1 MIIKKNT
8 HHAVI
13 TNYFFAEGKE
23 RNHYNTGTNIFYED
37 DALYSYGRHYEL
49 AVRCQNAYIL
59 NKDYYSGGTS
69 GHQNSTS
76 WKASQHQKETGAGKL
91 HHCCM
96 SLKLLGDILHS
107 LKWVASTYGRWL
119 LANSKRRIT
128 SISLKTSCRI
138 NIPLHG
144 NIPVGICNLWSL
156 RLIGHRGLISYAASL
171 RAIVTV
177 AQSSKHIGLKTNR
190 YSMQEV
196 V

>member
-1 MIIKKNT
+1 M
-8 HHAVI
+8 
-13 TNYFFAEGKE
+13 
-23 RNHYNTGTNIFYED
+23 D
-37 DALYSYGRHYEL
+37 
-49 AVRCQNAYIL
+49 YIVV
-59 NKDYYSGGTS
+59 
-69 GHQNSTS
+69 
-76 WKASQHQKETGAGKL
+76 AS
-91 HHCCM
+91 
-96 SLKLLGDILHS
+96 DILHS
-107 LKWVASTYGRWL
+107 LKWVASTYGRRL